1 MFLKRYI
8 FTNDRGVIVRFFK
21 FGVVFSVLTLF
32 LSANQFAMAEKP
44 VIVLPDG
51 ALNAAQIEGQF
62 KGKSAVAKVAD
73 KERAEVYY
81 FANDGHVI
89 ESRGGWQKTGEWY
102 VRDEGRLCLD
112 LKGEHRDCR
121 MIIKEGKN
129 YHQYA
134 AKLDG
139 NHRYEQTY
147 SDFRDGNQLL
157 KMSAE
162 PLLPLGTLKKK
173 QIIKLFSG
181 QTVESVTVSKSRVS
195 HTYYATDGTVEQLR
209 NGAKR
214 YGKWRVRN
222 DARVCLQMEDR
233 GEKCRIIVKEGDDY
247 KKYIVKKNGHH
258 QHSVSYRKFATGKQ
272 F

>member
-1 MFLKRYI
+1 MRYLK
-8 FTNDRGVIVRFFK
+8 
-21 FGVVFSVLTLF
+21 VVSILAVLMVSN
-32 LSANQFAMAEKP
+32 SAGLFAMAGNSE
-44 VIVLPDG
+44 IVLPDG
-51 ALNAAQIEGQF
+51 ALNAEQIERQF

-81 FANDGHVI
+81 FAEDGSVI
-89 ESRGGWQKTGEWY
+89 EARDGWQKSGKWY
-102 VRDEGRLCLD
+102 VRDDGRLCID

-121 MIIKEGKN
+121 MIIKQGNN

-147 SDFRDGNQLL
+147 SDFRHGNQLPDL
-157 KMSAE
+157 STK

-173 QIIKLFSG
+173 QVIKLFSG
-181 QTVESVTVSKSRVS
+181 QTVESVTASKSRVS
-195 HTYYATDGTVEQLR
+195 HTYYAPDGSVEQIR
-209 NGAKR
+209 NGTKR
-214 YGKWRVRN
+214 YGKWRVSS
-222 DARVCLQMEDR
+222 DARICLQMEDR
-233 GEKCRIIVKEGDDY
+233 REKCRIIVKQGDEY

-258 QHSVSYRKFATGKQ
+258 QHSVSYRKFAPGKQ

>member
-1 MFLKRYI
+1 MRSLKA
-8 FTNDRGVIVRFFK
+8 GLSL
-21 FGVVFSVLTLF
+21 SVLFALLF
-32 LSANQFAMAEKP
+32 AHQYAMAEQP
-44 VIVLPDG
+44 VIVLPEG
-51 ALNAAQIEGQF
+51 TLNAEQIERQF
-62 KGKSAVAKVAD
+62 TGKSAVAKVGE

-81 FANDGHVI
+81 FAEDGRVI
-89 ESRGGWQKTGEWY
+89 EARDGWQKTGKWY
-102 VRDEGRLCLD
+102 VRDDGRLCID

-121 MIIKEGKN
+121 MIIQEGNK

-157 KMSAE
+157 KLSPK

-173 QIIKLFSG
+173 QIIKLFSD
-181 QTVESVTVSKSRVS
+181 QTVESVTASKSRMS
-195 HTYYATDGTVEQLR
+195 HSYYAPDGTLEQVR
-209 NGAKR
+209 NGTKR
-214 YGKWRVRN
+214 YGKWRVTKN
-222 DARVCLQMEDR
+222 ARICLQMENLR
-233 GEKCRIIVKEGDDY
+233 EKCRIIVKDGDEY

-258 QHSVSYRKFATGKQ
+258 QHSVSYRKFAPGKQ

>member
-1 MFLKRYI
+1 
-8 FTNDRGVIVRFFK
+8 
-21 FGVVFSVLTLF
+21 
-32 LSANQFAMAEKP
+32 MAEQP

-51 ALNAAQIEGQF
+51 ALNAEQIEGQF
-62 KGKSAVAKVAD
+62 KGKSAVAKVAG

-81 FANDGHVI
+81 FAGDGNVI
-89 ESRGGWQKTGEWY
+89 EVRDGLQKSGKWY
-102 VRDEGRLCLD
+102 VRDDGRLCID

-121 MIIKEGKN
+121 MIIKEGYN

-147 SDFRDGNQLL
+147 SDFRQGDQLL
-157 KMSAE
+157 KMSPE
-162 PLLPLGTLKKK
+162 PLLPLGTLRKE
-173 QIIKLFSG
+173 QVIELFSG
-181 QTVESVTVSKSRVS
+181 QTVESVTASKSRVS
-195 HTYYATDGTVEQLR
+195 HTYYAPDGTVEQVR

-222 DARVCLQMEDR
+222 DARICLQMEDR
-233 GEKCRIIVKEGDDY
+233 REKCRIIVKEGDEY

-258 QHSVSYRKFATGKQ
+258 QHSVSYRKFAPGKQ

>member
-1 MFLKRYI
+1 MRFLKVGFI
-8 FTNDRGVIVRFFK
+8 L
-21 FGVVFSVLTLF
+21 SVLIFSFSTGLF
-32 LSANQFAMAEKP
+32 AITEKP
-44 VIVLPDG
+44 VVVVPDG
-51 ALNAAQIEGQF
+51 ALNAEQIEVQF

-81 FANDGHVI
+81 FAEDGSVI
-89 ESRGGWQKTGEWY
+89 EARDGWQKSGKWY
-102 VRDEGRLCLD
+102 VRDDGRLCID

-121 MIIKEGKN
+121 MIIKEGNN

-157 KMSAE
+157 KMSTK

-173 QIIKLFSG
+173 QVIKLFSG
-181 QTVESVTVSKSRVS
+181 QTVESVTASKSRVS
-195 HTYYATDGTVEQLR
+195 RTYYAPDGTVEQVR
-209 NGAKR
+209 NATKR
-214 YGKWRVRN
+214 YGKWRVSN
-222 DARVCLQMEDR
+222 DARICLQMEDR
-233 GEKCRIIVKEGDDY
+233 KEKCRIIVKEGDEY

-258 QHSVSYRKFATGKQ
+258 QHSVSYRKFTPGKQ

>member
-1 MFLKRYI
+1 MRYLK
-8 FTNDRGVIVRFFK
+8 
-21 FGVVFSVLTLF
+21 VVSILAVLMVSN
-32 LSANQFAMAEKP
+32 SAGLFAMAGNSE
-44 VIVLPDG
+44 IVLSDG
-51 ALNAAQIEGQF
+51 ALNAEQIERQF

-81 FANDGHVI
+81 FAEDGSVI
-89 ESRGGWQKTGEWY
+89 EARDGWQKSGKWY
-102 VRDEGRLCLD
+102 VRDDGRLCID

-121 MIIKEGKN
+121 MIIKQGNN

-147 SDFRDGNQLL
+147 SDFRHGNQLPEL
-157 KMSAE
+157 STK

-173 QIIKLFSG
+173 QVIKLFSG
-181 QTVESVTVSKSRVS
+181 QTVESVTASKSRVS
-195 HTYYATDGTVEQLR
+195 HTYYAPDGSVEQIR
-209 NGAKR
+209 NGTKR
-214 YGKWRVRN
+214 YGKWRVSS
-222 DARVCLQMEDR
+222 DARICLQMEDR
-233 GEKCRIIVKEGDDY
+233 REKCRIIVKEGDEY

-258 QHSVSYRKFATGKQ
+258 QHSVSYRTFAPGKQ

>member
-1 MFLKRYI
+1 MRFLI
-8 FTNDRGVIVRFFK
+8 IGCILAVLIVA
-21 FGVVFSVLTLF
+21 FSVELL
-32 LSANQFAMAEKP
+32 AIDEKQ
-44 VIVLPDG
+44 VIVLPVG
-51 ALNAAQIEGQF
+51 ALNAEQIEEQF
-62 KGKSAVAKVAD
+62 KGKSTVAKVAD
-73 KERAEVYY
+73 KERAEVYF
-81 FANDGHVI
+81 FAEDGSVT
-89 ESRGGWQKTGEWY
+89 EVRNGWQKTGKWY
-102 VRDEGRLCLD
+102 TRDDGRLCID
-112 LKGEHRDCR
+112 IKGEHRDCR
-121 MIIKEGKN
+121 MIIKEGN
-129 YHQYA
+129 NFHQYA

-139 NHRYEQTY
+139 NHHYEQTY
-147 SDFRDGNQLL
+147 SDFREGNQLL
-157 KMSAE
+157 KMSPK

-209 NGAKR
+209 K
-214 YGKWRVRN
+214 
-222 DARVCLQMEDR
+222 MEDR